1 MTKKKRVVSKLTLLV
16 VLLTLISCCFLGST
30 FARYTTSGT
39 GSAKVEVAEWNL
51 SITGEGVGETE
62 MSFDKLS
69 PAKGAYKDTVR
80 THATGKILVAT
91 ITNSGDV
98 DALVTVT
105 AGALAVKDEPAPNYS
120 GDDAS
125 AAGITS
131 AADVLAVFSIALYTG
146 TDGTQDPVSGSYTAI
161 SGDLK
166 LATNKTLYIYAEI
179 TWTSDVGDKTGEAA
193 DKRDTWIGENVTT
206 IGCTLSYTAVQDS
219 ERPAQP

>member
-39 GSAKVEVAEWNL
+39 GSAKVEVAKWNL
-51 SITGEGVGETE
+51 SIEGDGANGTTE

-69 PAKGAYKDTVR
+69 PAQGEYGSKARK
-80 THATGKILVAT
+80 HATGKILVAT

-146 TDGTQDPVSGSYTAI
+146 TDGEQDPVSGSYTLI
-161 SGDLK
+161 SDDLK

-206 IGCTLSYTAVQDS
+206 IGCTLSYKAVQNS
-219 ERPAQP
+219 VRPA

>member
-16 VLLTLISCCFLGST
+16 VMLTLISCCFLGST

-51 SITGEGVGETE
+51 SIEGDGVNGTTE

-69 PAKGAYKDTVR
+69 PAQGEYGSEARKN
-80 THATGKILVAT
+80 ATGKILVAT

-131 AADVLAVFSIALYTG
+131 AADVLAVFSIALYMG
-146 TDGTQDPVSGSYTAI
+146 TDGTQDPVSGSYKAI
-161 SGDLK
+161 SGDLE
-166 LATNKTLYIYAEI
+166 LATTETLYIYAEI
-179 TWTSDVGDKTGEAA
+179 TWTSDDETVSGAEA
-193 DKRDTWIGENVTT
+193 DKRDTWIGENVTA
-206 IGCTLSYTAVQDS
+206 IGCTLSYKAVQNS
-219 ERPAQP
+219 ELPE

>member
-51 SITGEGVGETE
+51 SITGKGVGETE

-69 PAKGAYKDTVR
+69 PAQEAYVDTVR
-80 THATGKILVAT
+80 KHPTGKKLVAT

-105 AGALAVKDEPAPNYS
+105 AGALAIQDADFDSKL

-146 TDGTQDPVSGSYTAI
+146 TDGVQDPETGSYTPI

-166 LATNKTLYIYAEI
+166 LAAGGSLYIYAEI

-193 DKRDTWIGENVTT
+193 DKRDTWIGENVTA
-206 IGCTLSYTAVQDS
+206 IGCTLSYKAVQNS
-219 ERPAQP
+219 ELPE

>member
-51 SITGEGVGETE
+51 SITGDGVGETE

-69 PAKGAYKDTVR
+69 PAQEAYADTVR
-80 THATGKILVAT
+80 KHPTGKKLVAT

-120 GDDAS
+120 GDDAT
-125 AAGITS
+125 AAGVKS

-146 TDGTQDPVSGSYTAI
+146 TDGVQDPETGSYTPI
-161 SGDLK
+161 RGDLK
-166 LATNKTLYIYAEI
+166 LAAGGSLYIYAEI

-193 DKRDTWIGENVTT
+193 DKRDTWIGENVTA
-206 IGCTLSYTAVQDS
+206 IGCTLSYTAVQNS
-219 ERPAQP
+219 ELPE

>member
-98 DALVTVT
+98 DALVT
-105 AGALAVKDEPAPNYS
+105 L
-120 GDDAS
+120 
-125 AAGITS
+125 
-131 AADVLAVFSIALYTG
+131 AADNFTSVLDGTFTADTDSHINSQEDIEDVFTIELYTNTSEDATG
-146 TDGTQDPVSGSYTAI
+146 ATGYTTGVKVAAE
-161 SGDLK
+161 GGK
-166 LATNKTLYIYAEI
+166 LYIYAEVI
-179 TWTSDVGDKTGEAA
+179 WTSDDETVSGAEA
-193 DKRDTWIGENVTT
+193 DKRDTWIGENVVSVSY
-206 IGCTLSYTAVQDS
+206 TLSYTAVQDS
-219 ERPAQP
+219 MLPPAQP